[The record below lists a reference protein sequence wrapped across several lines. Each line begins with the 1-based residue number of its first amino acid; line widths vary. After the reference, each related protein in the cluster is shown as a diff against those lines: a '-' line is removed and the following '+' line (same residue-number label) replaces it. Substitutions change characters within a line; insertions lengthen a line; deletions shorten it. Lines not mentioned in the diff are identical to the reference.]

1 MILLNKNLLQHTVLA
16 KSVLKAAYRLGLNE
30 EGLKKVLKFND
41 ASPIVKL
48 DPTSEFGQQGLLLI
62 QLFQSLSS
70 LTNGEEVAIKI
81 FMNSKNHLT
90 KGIPIQQIEDRVG
103 LINVVECVESL
114 SQQEF

>member
-70 LTNGEEVAIKI
+70 LTNGEEAAIKI
-81 FMNSKNHLT
+81 RFLT
-90 KGIPIQQIEDRVG
+90 ILESNMGFT
-103 LINVVECVESL
+103 ECLPKKVYQST
-114 SQQEF
+114 